1 MRLFIVWVIL
11 RKELTE
17 SLRDRRT
24 LIRLLLIPVLLYP
37 LFAIAVSKLQG
48 SDKEARETRVSR
60 VAVWGELPEALKTRL
75 TTSTSKLDLRPWEGA
90 PAEVKSAVLSGA
102 VAPALPP
109 AESPFEDQAPDPGK
123 KPKAPWTEPENPVLA
138 AARDQVEK
146 RSIDA
151 VLVPWP
157 GLGAA
162 LESGAEGPL
171 SIYFDSVRADSVLAR
186 ERLGDALDRA
196 RKELLLERESTH
208 HLPPGFTRAISIL
221 PRNVAPP
228 RRRVG
233 QILGSMMPMMLI
245 LMSLLGGFLP
255 AIDLTA
261 GEKER
266 GTMQTLLCAPLRP
279 IEIITGKFLAVFTI
293 SLLTAL
299 ANVVSMSFTLGRILP
314 GEVPV
319 PYSIYAL
326 TFVLLIP
333 VSFLFSAL
341 FLALAVFARDFKDG
355 QNVLMPVYLP
365 ITLLAGLT
373 ALPGIELDAWTSFA
387 PILNIALLIKA
398 LFLGEARADLILLTL
413 GSSAL
418 YAALALLL
426 AARVFEREHV
436 LLGGKD
442 TLGALLRLSRRPGG
456 EPSAA
461 FSLTAF
467 GAVFVVFFYGSLLL
481 ERFGAIT
488 SLLLT
493 QYGFFLLPATG
504 LVLLFGFSA
513 RETLALRLPSPR
525 GALAAVV
532 LGLSAWAV
540 AIGFLL
546 RLVPVPESLAKGL
559 GDFLL
564 LNGRPFYVV
573 FLLFALTPAICEE
586 LLFRGLLFSG
596 LRRLG
601 PAAAVTISALL
612 FGLAHASVYRLLPTA
627 FLGVVIGVTR
637 RCTRSILP
645 GMIIHAL
652 NNGLALALLYYSPPW
667 AGDLLAKGTLPWSLT
682 LGGTAV
688 FAIGLLLLPRSSGDE
703 ITRSER
709 ERGPRD
715 P

>member
-17 SLRDRRT
+17 ALRDRRT
-24 LIRLLLIPVLLYP
+24 LIRLLLLPVLFYP
-37 LFAIAVSKLQG
+37 LFAIAVTKLQD
-48 SDKEARETRVSR
+48 SDAAARQVRGSR
-60 VAVWGELPEALKTRL
+60 VAVWGELPEALESRL
-75 TTSTSKLDLRPWEGA
+75 EASGKLELRPWEGA
-90 PAEVKSAVLSGA
+90 PAEVKDAILSGA
-102 VAPALPP
+102 VTPARSPP
-109 AESPFEDQAPDPGK
+109 EVPVEEQIPEPGK
-123 KPKAPWTEPENPVLA
+123 KPKAPWAEPENPVLA
-138 AARDQVEK
+138 AARDQVE
-146 RSIDA
+146 RRAIDA

-157 GLGAA
+157 GLRAA
-162 LESGAEGPL
+162 VEGGAEAPL
-171 SIYFDSVRADSVLAR
+171 SIYFDSVRADSSLAR
-186 ERLGDALDRA
+186 DRLGDALDRA
-196 RKELLLERESTH
+196 RKELLLERESARG
-208 HLPPGFTRAISIL
+208 LPPGFTHAISVL

-279 IEIITGKFLAVFTI
+279 IEIITGKFLAVFAI

-299 ANVVSMSFTLGRILP
+299 ANVVSMSFTLGRIIP
-314 GEVPV
+314 GEIPV
-319 PYSIYAL
+319 PITIYAL
-326 TFVLLIP
+326 TFVLLVP

-341 FLALAVFARDFKDG
+341 FLALAVFARDYKDG

-365 ITLLAGLT
+365 IALLSGLT
-373 ALPGIELDAWTSFA
+373 ALPGIELDAWTAFA
-387 PILNIALLIKA
+387 PVLNIALLIKA
-398 LFLGEARADLILLTL
+398 LFLGEAKADLILLAL

-442 TLGALLRLSRRPGG
+442 TLKALLGLERRRGG
-456 EPSAA
+456 EPTTA

-467 GAVFVVFFYGSLLL
+467 GTIFVVFFYGSLLL
-481 ERFGAIT
+481 ERSGAVT

-493 QYGFFLLPATG
+493 QYGFFLLPAVG
-504 LVLLFGFSA
+504 IVVLVGFSP

-546 RLVPVPESLAKGL
+546 RLVPVPESLAKDF
-559 GDFLL
+559 GDLL
-564 LNGRPFYVV
+564 LLGGKPFIVV
-573 FLLFALTPAICEE
+573 FLVFALTPAICEE
-586 LLFRGLLFSG
+586 LLFRGLLLSG
-596 LRRLG
+596 LRKLG
-601 PAAAVTISALL
+601 PVAAVVISALL

-627 FLGVVIGVTR
+627 FLGAVIGVTR
-637 RCTRSILP
+637 LRTRSILP

-652 NNGLALALLYYSPPW
+652 NNGLALALLYYSPSW

-688 FAIGLLLLPRSSGDE
+688 FVVGLLLLPRK
-703 ITRSER
+703 
-709 ERGPRD
+709 
-715 P
+715 

>member
-1 MRLFIVWVIL
+1 VRPFIVWVIL
-11 RKELTE
+11 QKELTE
-17 SLRDRRT
+17 TLRDRRT

-37 LFAIAVSKLQG
+37 LFAIAFSKLQS
-48 SDKEARETRVSR
+48 SDTEAREAKSSR
-60 VAVWGELPEALKTRL
+60 VAVWGELPAALKTRL
-75 TTSTSKLDLRPWEGA
+75 EASGKLDLRPWEGA
-90 PAEVKSAVLSGA
+90 PAEVKSAVLSGSLKPTFPPPEESA
-102 VAPALPP
+102 QPEAP
-109 AESPFEDQAPDPGK
+109 EPGK
-123 KPKAPWTEPENPVLA
+123 KPRAPWTEPENPLLA

-146 RSIDA
+146 RDIDA

-162 LESGAEGPL
+162 VEGGAEGPL
-171 SIYFDSVRADSVLAR
+171 SIYYDSVRGDSLLAR
-186 ERLGDALDRA
+186 ERLGDSLDRA
-196 RKELLLERESTH
+196 RKELLLERESSRG
-208 HLPPGFTRAISIL
+208 LPAGFTRAISIL

-255 AIDLTA
+255 AVDLTA

-279 IEIITGKFLAVFTI
+279 IEIITGKFLAVFAI

-319 PYSIYAL
+319 PITIYAL
-326 TFVLLIP
+326 TFVLLVP

-373 ALPGIELDAWTSFA
+373 ALPGFELDAWTAFA

-398 LFLGEARADLILLTL
+398 LFLGEAKADLVLLAL

-442 TLGALLRLSRRPGG
+442 TARALFGLSRRPGG
-456 EPSAA
+456 EPTTA

-467 GAVFVVFFYGSLLL
+467 GTIFVIFFYGSLLL
-481 ERFGAIT
+481 ERFGAVT
-488 SLLLT
+488 TLLLT
-493 QYGFFLLPATG
+493 QYGFFLLPAVG
-504 LVLLFGFSA
+504 IVLLFGFSP

-525 GALAAVV
+525 GAIAAVI

-540 AIGFLL
+540 AIGIFL
-546 RLVPVPESLAKGL
+546 RLLPVPESLAKSL
-559 GDFLL
+559 GDLL
-564 LNGRPFYVV
+564 LLGGKPFIVV
-573 FLLFALTPAICEE
+573 FAVFAFTPAICEE
-586 LLFRGLLFSG
+586 LLFRGLLLSG
-596 LRRLG
+596 LRKLG
-601 PAAAVTISALL
+601 PVAAVAISALL

-627 FLGVVIGVTR
+627 FLGAVIGVAR
-637 RCTRSILP
+637 LRTRSILP

-667 AGDLLAKGTLPWSLT
+667 AGELLARGTLPWSLT

-688 FAIGLLLLPRSSGDE
+688 FAVGLLLLPRGGAEASAPA
-703 ITRSER
+703 RAL
-709 ERGPRD
+709 
-715 P
+715 

>member
-1 MRLFIVWVIL
+1 VRLFIVWIIL

-17 SLRDRRT
+17 TLRDRRT
-24 LIRLLLIPVLLYP
+24 LMRLLLIPVLLYP
-37 LFAIAVSKLQG
+37 LFAIAVSKLQD
-48 SDKEARETRVSR
+48 SDATARAAKSSH
-60 VAVWGELPEALKTRL
+60 VAVWGELPPSLKTRL
-75 TTSTSKLDLRPWEGA
+75 EASGKLDLRPWEGA
-90 PAEVKSAVLSGA
+90 PAAVRTA
-102 VAPALPP
+102 VETGTLVPALPP
-109 AESPFEDQAPDPGK
+109 PETADDDEPAEPGPK
-123 KPKAPWTEPENPVLA
+123 KKAKPTWTEPENPVLA
-138 AARDQVEK
+138 AAREQIEK
-146 RSIDA
+146 RAVDA
-151 VLVPWP
+151 VLVPWK
-157 GLGAA
+157 GLDTA
-162 LESGAEGPL
+162 LESGAEGQV
-171 SIYFDSVRADSVLAR
+171 SIYFDSVRADSALAR
-186 ERLGDALDRA
+186 ERIGDGLDRA
-196 RKELLLERESTH
+196 RKDLLIERETSH
-208 HLPPGFTRAISIL
+208 KLPPGFTHAVSIL

-228 RRRVG
+228 SRRLG

-245 LMSLLGGFLP
+245 MMSLLGGFLP
-255 AIDLTA
+255 AVDLTA

-279 IEIITGKFLAVFTI
+279 IEIITGKFLAVFAI

-319 PYSIYAL
+319 PITIYAL
-326 TFVLLIP
+326 TFVLLVP

-365 ITLLAGLT
+365 ITLLTGLT
-373 ALPGIELDAWTSFA
+373 ALPGIELDAWTAFA

-398 LFLGEARADLILLTL
+398 LFLGEARADLILLVL

-442 TLGALLRLSRRPGG
+442 TARALLGLERRNGG

-461 FSLTAF
+461 FSVTAF
-467 GAVFVVFFYGSLLL
+467 GAIFVLFFYGSLVL
-481 ERFGAIT
+481 ERFGVVT

-493 QYGFFLLPATG
+493 QYGFFLLPAVG
-504 LVLLFGFSA
+504 AVLLFGFST

-525 GALAAVV
+525 SALAAVV

-540 AIGFLL
+540 AIGLLL
-546 RLVPVPESLAKGL
+546 RLVPVPESLAKSL
-559 GDFLL
+559 GDILL
-564 LNGRPFYVV
+564 LGGKPFLAVFVV
-573 FLLFALTPAICEE
+573 FALTPAICEE
-586 LLFRGLLFSG
+586 LLFRGLLMSG

-601 PAAAVTISALL
+601 PTAAVVVTSLL

-627 FLGVVIGVTR
+627 FLGAVIGLTR
-637 RCTRSILP
+637 LRTRSIFP

-682 LGGTAV
+682 LGGVAV
-688 FAIGLLLLPRSSGDE
+688 FAVGLALLPRNAAPEPTTPAGRA
-703 ITRSER
+703 TGR
-709 ERGPRD
+709 
-715 P
+715 

>member
-17 SLRDRRT
+17 TLRDHRT
-24 LIRLLLIPVLLYP
+24 LLRLLLIPILVYP
-37 LFAIAVSKLQG
+37 LFAIGVSKLQG
-48 SDKEARETRVSR
+48 SGEEAREARSSR

-75 TTSTSKLDLRPWEGA
+75 TASGNLDLRPWEGA
-90 PAEVKSAVLSGA
+90 PATVKSALENGTLT
-102 VAPALPP
+102 PALPP
-109 AESPFEDQAPDPGK
+109 LEPEPWAAK
-123 KPKAPWTEPENPVLA
+123 KPKTTWTEPENPVLT

-146 RSIDA
+146 RAIDA
-151 VLVPWP
+151 VLVPWA
-157 GLGAA
+157 GLRAGV
-162 LESGAEGPL
+162 ESGAEGPI
-171 SIYFDSVRADSVLAR
+171 SIYFDSVRANSLLAR
-186 ERLGDALDRA
+186 ERLGDALERA
-196 RKELLLERESTH
+196 RKEILTTRETTRG
-208 HLPPGFTRAISIL
+208 LPGGFTRAVSIL

-228 RRRVG
+228 SRRVG

-279 IEIITGKFLAVFTI
+279 IEIITGKFLAVFAI

-299 ANVVSMSFTLGRILP
+299 TNVVSMSFTLGRILP
-314 GEVPV
+314 GEVSISP
-319 PYSIYAL
+319 SIYAL
-326 TFVLLIP
+326 TFVLLLP

-373 ALPGIELDAWTSFA
+373 ALPGIELDAFTAVA

-398 LFLGEARADLILLTL
+398 LFLGEAKADLILLAL

-442 TLGALLRLSRRPGG
+442 TARALFGLARRRGG
-456 EPSAA
+456 SPSTA

-481 ERFGAIT
+481 ERFGAVP

-493 QYGFFLLPATG
+493 QYGFFLLPAVG
-504 LVLLFGFSA
+504 LVFLFGFSA
-513 RETLALRLPSPR
+513 KETLALHLPSPR
-525 GALAAVV
+525 GALAGVV

-559 GDFLL
+559 GDLVL
-564 LNGRPFYVV
+564 QGGKPFYVI

-586 LLFRGLLFSG
+586 LLFRGLLLSG
-596 LRRLG
+596 LRKLG
-601 PAAAVTISALL
+601 PIAAVLLSALL

-627 FLGVVIGVTR
+627 FLGAVIGVTR
-637 RCTRSILP
+637 LRTRSILP
-645 GMIIHAL
+645 GMVIHAL

-688 FAIGLLLLPRSSGDE
+688 FVVGLLLLPRSSVVSDFTTEARRHQGTPE
-703 ITRSER
+703 
-709 ERGPRD
+709 
-715 P
+715 

>member
-1 MRLFIVWVIL
+1 MRPFIVWVIL
-11 RKELTE
+11 KKELTE
-17 SLRDRRT
+17 TLRDRRT
-24 LIRLLLIPVLLYP
+24 LFRLLLIPVLFYP
-37 LFAIAVSKLQG
+37 LFAIAVSKLQD
-48 SDKEARETRVSR
+48 SDAEARQSR
-60 VAVWGELPEALKTRL
+60 GSRIAVWGELPETLK
-75 TTSTSKLDLRPWEGA
+75 SKLEASRKIELRPWEGA
-90 PAEVKSAVLSGA
+90 PAEVKTAILSGA
-102 VAPALPP
+102 VTPALPP
-109 AESPFEDQAPDPGK
+109 PATETEIDEAPPEPGK
-123 KPKAPWTEPENPVLA
+123 KAKAPWAEPENPVLT
-138 AARDQVEK
+138 AARDLVEK

-157 GLGAA
+157 GLQGA
-162 LESGAEGPL
+162 LSGGAEGPL

-186 ERLGDALDRA
+186 ERLGDGLDRA
-196 RKELLLERESTH
+196 RKELLLGRESDH
-208 HLPPGFTRAISIL
+208 KLPPGFTKAISVL

-245 LMSLLGGFLP
+245 MMSLLGGFLP
-255 AIDLTA
+255 AVDLTA

-319 PYSIYAL
+319 PISIYAL
-326 TFVLLIP
+326 TFALLFP

-341 FLALAVFARDFKDG
+341 FLALSVFARDYKDG

-365 ITLLAGLT
+365 ITLLTGLT
-373 ALPGIELDAWTSFA
+373 ALPGIELDAWTAFA

-398 LFLGEARADLILLTL
+398 LFLGEAQADLILVTL

-442 TLGALLRLSRRPGG
+442 TVRALFGLNRRDGG
-456 EPSAA
+456 EPTTA
-461 FSLTAF
+461 FSVTAF
-467 GAVFVVFFYGSLLL
+467 GAVFVLFFYGSLLL
-481 ERFGAIT
+481 GRFGSLTA
-488 SLLLT
+488 LLLT
-493 QYGFFLLPATG
+493 QYGFFLLPA
-504 LVLLFGFSA
+504 VAVVVLFGFSA

-525 GALAAVV
+525 GALAAIV

-540 AIGFLL
+540 AIGLLL
-546 RLVPVPESLAKGL
+546 RLVPVPESVAKTL

-564 LNGRPFYVV
+564 LDGKPFFVV
-573 FLLFALTPAICEE
+573 FAVFALTPAICEE
-586 LLFRGLLFSG
+586 MLFRGLLLSG

-601 PAAAVTISALL
+601 PVAAVVISALL

-637 RCTRSILP
+637 LRTRSILP

-652 NNGLALALLYYSPPW
+652 NNGLALSLIYYHPSW
-667 AGDLLAKGTLPWSLT
+667 AGDLLAKGTLPWGVT

-688 FAIGLLLLPRSSGDE
+688 FVVGLLLLLPPRKA
-703 ITRSER
+703 TA
-709 ERGPRD
+709 PAAA
-715 P
+715 

>member
-11 RKELTE
+11 KKELTE

-24 LIRLLLIPVLLYP
+24 LIRLLLLPVLFYP
-37 LFAIAVSKLQG
+37 LFAVAVTKLQD
-48 SDKEARETRVSR
+48 SDAAARQVRGSR
-60 VAVWGELPEALKTRL
+60 VAVWGELPEALKSRL
-75 TTSTSKLDLRPWEGA
+75 DAAGKLDLRPWEGA
-90 PAEVKSAVLSGA
+90 PAEVKSAILSGA

-109 AESPFEDQAPDPGK
+109 PEPLEEEIPEPGK
-123 KPKAPWTEPENPVLA
+123 KAKALWAEPENPVLA
-138 AARDQVEK
+138 AAREQVEK
-146 RSIDA
+146 RAIDA

-186 ERLGDALDRA
+186 ERLGDGLDRA
-196 RKELLLERESTH
+196 RKELLVERESAH
-208 HLPPGFTRAISIL
+208 RLPPGFTHAVSVL

-255 AIDLTA
+255 AVDLTA

-279 IEIITGKFLAVFTI
+279 IEIITGKFLAVFAI

-319 PYSIYAL
+319 PFSIYAL
-326 TFVLLIP
+326 TFALLIP

-341 FLALAVFARDFKDG
+341 FLALAVFARDYKDG

-365 ITLLAGLT
+365 ITLLTGLT
-373 ALPGIELDAWTSFA
+373 ALPGIELDAWTAFA

-398 LFLGEARADLILLTL
+398 LFLAEAKADLVLLTL

-442 TLGALLRLSRRPGG
+442 SIKALFGLERRPGG
-456 EPSAA
+456 EPTTA

-467 GAVFVVFFYGSLLL
+467 GAVLVLFFYGSLLL
-481 ERFGAIT
+481 ERFGTVT

-493 QYGFFLLPATG
+493 QYGFFLLPSAG
-504 LVLLFGFSA
+504 IVVLFGFSP

-540 AIGFLL
+540 AIGLLL
-546 RLVPVPESLAKGL
+546 RLVPIPESLAKSL
-559 GDFLL
+559 GDLL
-564 LNGRPFYVV
+564 LLDGKPFFLV
-573 FLLFALTPAICEE
+573 FALFALTPAICEE
-586 LLFRGLLFSG
+586 LLFRGLLLSG
-596 LRRLG
+596 LRKLG
-601 PAAAVTISALL
+601 PVAAVVLSALL

-627 FLGVVIGVTR
+627 FLGAVIGVTR
-637 RCTRSILP
+637 LRTRSILP

-652 NNGLALALLYYSPPW
+652 NNGLALALLYYSPAW
-667 AGDLLAKGTLPWSLT
+667 ARDLLAKGSLPWSLT

-688 FAIGLLLLPRSSGDE
+688 FLVGLLLLPRKPTAPEGA
-703 ITRSER
+703 
-709 ERGPRD
+709 
-715 P
+715 

>member
-17 SLRDRRT
+17 ALRDRRT
-24 LIRLLLIPVLLYP
+24 LIRLLLLPVLFYP
-37 LFAIAVSKLQG
+37 LFAIAVTKLQD
-48 SDKEARETRVSR
+48 SDAAARQVRGSR
-60 VAVWGELPEALKTRL
+60 VAVWGELPEALKSRL
-75 TTSTSKLDLRPWEGA
+75 EASGKLELRPWEGA
-90 PAEVKSAVLSGA
+90 PAEVKSAILSGA
-102 VAPALPP
+102 VTPALPP
-109 AESPFEDQAPDPGK
+109 PEEAAPEQIPEPGE
-123 KPKAPWTEPENPVLA
+123 KPKAPWVEPENPVLA
-138 AARDQVEK
+138 AAREQVE
-146 RSIDA
+146 RRDIDA

-157 GLGAA
+157 GLRAA
-162 LESGAEGPL
+162 LEGGAEGPL

-186 ERLGDALDRA
+186 DRLGDALDRA
-196 RKELLLERESTH
+196 RKELLLERESARR
-208 HLPPGFTRAISIL
+208 LPPGFTHAISVL

-279 IEIITGKFLAVFTI
+279 IEIISGKFLAVFTI

-299 ANVVSMSFTLGRILP
+299 ANVVSMSFTLGRILG
-314 GEVPV
+314 GEAPV
-319 PYSIYAL
+319 PFSIYAL
-326 TFVLLIP
+326 TFALLIP

-341 FLALAVFARDFKDG
+341 FLALAVFARDYKDG

-365 ITLLAGLT
+365 IALLSGLT
-373 ALPGIELDAWTSFA
+373 ALPGIELDTWTAFA
-387 PILNIALLIKA
+387 PVLNIALLIKA

-442 TLGALLRLSRRPGG
+442 TLKALLGLERRPGG
-456 EPSAA
+456 EPTTA
-461 FSLTAF
+461 FSITAF

-481 ERFGAIT
+481 ERFGAVT

-493 QYGFFLLPATG
+493 QYGFFLLPAVG
-504 LVLLFGFSA
+504 IVVLFGFSP

-559 GDFLL
+559 GDLL
-564 LNGRPFYVV
+564 LLDGKPFIVV
-573 FLLFALTPAICEE
+573 FVVFALTPAICEE
-586 LLFRGLLFSG
+586 LLFRGLLLSG
-596 LRRLG
+596 LRKLG
-601 PAAAVTISALL
+601 PTAAVVISALL
-612 FGLAHASVYRLLPTA
+612 FGLAHASVHRLLPTA

-637 RCTRSILP
+637 LRTRSILP
-645 GMIIHAL
+645 GMVIHAL

-688 FAIGLLLLPRSSGDE
+688 FVVGLLLLPRK
-703 ITRSER
+703 
-709 ERGPRD
+709 
-715 P
+715 

>member
-1 MRLFIVWVIL
+1 VRLFIVWVIL
-11 RKELTE
+11 KKELTE
-17 SLRDRRT
+17 TLRDRRT

-48 SDKEARETRVSR
+48 SDAEAREAKASR

-75 TTSTSKLDLRPWEGA
+75 EASGKLSLRPWEGA
-90 PAEVKSAVLSGA
+90 PADVARAVETGT
-102 VAPALPP
+102 VTPALPP
-109 AESPFEDQAPDPGK
+109 PETTGDEDAPAPGK
-123 KPKAPWTEPENPVLA
+123 KPKPTWTEPENPVLA
-138 AARDQVEK
+138 AARDLVEN
-146 RSIDA
+146 RTIDA
-151 VLVPWP
+151 VLVAWP
-157 GLGAA
+157 GLRAA
-162 LESGAEGPL
+162 VESGAEGPI
-171 SIYFDSVRADSVLAR
+171 SIYFDSVRPDSLLAR
-186 ERLGDALDRA
+186 ERLGDTLDRA
-196 RKELLLERESTH
+196 RRELLLERESARG
-208 HLPPGFTRAISIL
+208 LPRGFTRAVSIL
-221 PRNVAPP
+221 PRNVAPSS
-228 RRRVG
+228 RRVG

-279 IEIITGKFLAVFTI
+279 IEIITGKFLAVFAI

-319 PYSIYAL
+319 SFSIYAL
-326 TFVLLIP
+326 TFVLLVP

-373 ALPGIELDAWTSFA
+373 ALPGVELDRWTAFA

-398 LFLGEARADLILLTL
+398 LFLGEAKADLILLTL

-442 TLGALLRLSRRPGG
+442 TARALLGLSRRLGG

-481 ERFGAIT
+481 ERFGAVT
-488 SLLLT
+488 SLLVT
-493 QYGFFLLPATG
+493 QYGFFLLPAAG
-504 LVLLFGFSA
+504 LVVLFGFSP

-525 GALAAVV
+525 GTLAAVV

-540 AIGFLL
+540 AIGLLL
-546 RLVPVPESLAKGL
+546 RLVPVPESLARSL
-559 GDFLL
+559 GDLL
-564 LNGRPFYVV
+564 LLGGKPFIVV
-573 FLLFALTPAICEE
+573 FLVFALTPAICEE
-586 LLFRGLLFSG
+586 LLFRGLLLSG

-601 PAAAVTISALL
+601 PTAAVVISSLL

-627 FLGVVIGVTR
+627 FLGALIGVTR
-637 RCTRSILP
+637 LRTRSILP

-667 AGDLLAKGTLPWSLT
+667 AGDLLAGGTLPWSVT

-688 FAIGLLLLPRSSGDE
+688 FAVGLLLLPPKAA
-703 ITRSER
+703 SE
-709 ERGPRD
+709 EASY
-715 P
+715 

>member
-17 SLRDRRT
+17 ALRDRRT
-24 LIRLLLIPVLLYP
+24 LIRLLLLPVLFYP
-37 LFAIAVSKLQG
+37 LFAIAVTKLQD
-48 SDKEARETRVSR
+48 SDAAARQVRGSR
-60 VAVWGELPEALKTRL
+60 VAVWGELPEALKSRL
-75 TTSTSKLDLRPWEGA
+75 EASGKLELRPWEGA
-90 PAEVKSAVLSGA
+90 PAEVESAIRSGA
-102 VAPALPP
+102 VTPALQPP
-109 AESPFEDQAPDPGK
+109 EEPDQEQIPEPGK
-123 KPKAPWTEPENPVLA
+123 KPKAPWVEPENPVLA
-138 AARDQVEK
+138 AARAQVEK
-146 RSIDA
+146 RATDA
-151 VLVPWP
+151 VLVAWP
-157 GLGAA
+157 GLRAA
-162 LESGAEGPL
+162 VEGGAEAPL
-171 SIYFDSVRADSVLAR
+171 SIYFDSVRADSALAR
-186 ERLGDALDRA
+186 DRLGDALDRA
-196 RKELLLERESTH
+196 RKELLLERESARG
-208 HLPPGFTRAISIL
+208 LPPGFTHAISVL

-279 IEIITGKFLAVFTI
+279 IEIITGKFLAVFAI

-319 PYSIYAL
+319 PFSIYAL
-326 TFVLLIP
+326 TFALLVP

-341 FLALAVFARDFKDG
+341 FLALAVFARDYKDG

-365 ITLLAGLT
+365 IALLSGLT
-373 ALPGIELDAWTSFA
+373 ALPGIELDTWTAFA
-387 PILNIALLIKA
+387 PVLNIALLIKA
-398 LFLGEARADLILLTL
+398 LFLGEAKADLILLAL

-442 TLGALLRLSRRPGG
+442 TLKALLGLERRPGG
-456 EPSAA
+456 EPTAA
-461 FSLTAF
+461 FSITAF
-467 GAVFVVFFYGSLLL
+467 GVVFVVFFYGSLLL
-481 ERFGAIT
+481 ERFGAVT

-493 QYGFFLLPATG
+493 QYGFFLLPAVG
-504 LVLLFGFSA
+504 IVVLFGFSP

-559 GDFLL
+559 GDLL
-564 LNGRPFYVV
+564 LLDGKPFFVV
-573 FLLFALTPAICEE
+573 FLAFALTPAICEE
-586 LLFRGLLFSG
+586 LLFRGLLLSG
-596 LRRLG
+596 LRKLG
-601 PAAAVTISALL
+601 PVAAVVISALL

-627 FLGVVIGVTR
+627 FLGVVIGLTR
-637 RCTRSILP
+637 LRTRSILP

-652 NNGLALALLYYSPPW
+652 NNGLALALLYYSPAW

-688 FAIGLLLLPRSSGDE
+688 FVVGLLLLPRK
-703 ITRSER
+703 
-709 ERGPRD
+709 
-715 P
+715 

>member
-11 RKELTE
+11 KKELTE
-17 SLRDRRT
+17 ALRDRRT
-24 LIRLLLIPVLLYP
+24 LIRLLLVPVLFYP
-37 LFAIAVSKLQG
+37 LFAIAVSKLQS
-48 SDKEARETRVSR
+48 SDTEARKARESR
-60 VAVWGELPEALKTRL
+60 IAVWGELPEPLKTRL
-75 TTSTSKLDLRPWEGA
+75 EASGKLDLRPWAGA
-90 PAEVKSAVLSGA
+90 PAEVKSAVLNGA
-102 VAPALPP
+102 VTPALPP
-109 AESPFEDQAPDPGK
+109 PEPPQEAPEPAPGA

-138 AARDQVEK
+138 AARDQVE
-146 RSIDA
+146 RRAIDA

-162 LESGAEGPL
+162 LENGAEAPL

-186 ERLGDALDRA
+186 ERLGDALDHA
-196 RKELLLERESTH
+196 RKELLLERESSH
-208 HLPPGFTRAISIL
+208 RLPPGFTKALSVL

-233 QILGSMMPMMLI
+233 QILGSIMPMMLI
-245 LMSLLGGFLP
+245 MMSLLGGFLP

-279 IEIITGKFLAVFTI
+279 IEIIGGKFLAVFTI

-319 PYSIYAL
+319 PVSIYAL
-326 TFVLLIP
+326 TFALLIP

-341 FLALAVFARDFKDG
+341 FLALAVFARDYKDG

-365 ITLLAGLT
+365 ITLLTGLT
-373 ALPGIELDAWTSFA
+373 TLPGIELDAWTAFA

-398 LFLGEARADLILLTL
+398 LFLGEAKADLILLTL

-442 TLGALLRLSRRPGG
+442 TAKALFGLSRRPGG
-456 EPSAA
+456 EPSVA
-461 FSLTAF
+461 FSITAF
-467 GAVFVVFFYGSLLL
+467 GGVFVIFFYGSLLL
-481 ERFGAIT
+481 SRFGPIP

-493 QYGFFLLPATG
+493 QYGFFLLPAVG
-504 LVLLFGFSA
+504 LILLFGFSPRA
-513 RETLALRLPSPR
+513 TLALRLPSPR

-540 AIGFLL
+540 AIGLLL

-559 GDFLL
+559 GDLL
-564 LNGRPFYVV
+564 LLDGKPFVVV
-573 FLLFALTPAICEE
+573 FALFALTPAICEE
-586 LLFRGLLFSG
+586 LLFRGLLLSG
-596 LRRLG
+596 LRKLG
-601 PAAAVTISALL
+601 PTAAVVISALL

-627 FLGVVIGVTR
+627 FLGAVIGTTR
-637 RCTRSILP
+637 LRTRSILP

-652 NNGLALALLYYSPPW
+652 NNGLALALLYYNPPW

-682 LGGTAV
+682 LGGAAV
-688 FAIGLLLLPRSSGDE
+688 FLVGFLFLPRSKGE
-703 ITRSER
+703 
-709 ERGPRD
+709 PR
-715 P
+715 

>member
-11 RKELTE
+11 KKELTE
-17 SLRDRRT
+17 TLRDRRT
-24 LIRLLLIPVLLYP
+24 LMRLLLIPVLLYP
-37 LFAIAVSKLQG
+37 LFAIAISKLQD
-48 SDKEARETRVSR
+48 SDATARAAKSSH
-60 VAVWGELPEALKTRL
+60 VAVWGELPPSLKARLEA
-75 TTSTSKLDLRPWEGA
+75 SGKLDLRPWEGA
-90 PAEVKSAVLSGA
+90 PAAVRAA
-102 VAPALPP
+102 VETGTLVPALPP
-109 AESPFEDQAPDPGK
+109 PETDQGDEDAEPDGK
-123 KPKAPWTEPENPVLA
+123 KKAKPRWAEPENPLLA
-138 AARDQVEK
+138 AAREQIET
-146 RSIDA
+146 RSLDA

-157 GLGAA
+157 SLGPA
-162 LESGAEGPL
+162 LESGAEGQV
-171 SIYFDSVRADSVLAR
+171 SIYFDSVRADSALAR
-186 ERLGDALDRA
+186 ERLGDGLDRA
-196 RKELLLERESTH
+196 RKELLLERETSRK
-208 HLPPGFTRAISIL
+208 LPPGFTRAVSIL

-228 RRRVG
+228 SRRLG
-233 QILGSMMPMMLI
+233 QILGSMMPMLLI
-245 LMSLLGGFLP
+245 MMSLLGGFLP
-255 AIDLTA
+255 AVDLTA

-279 IEIITGKFLAVFTI
+279 IEIITGKFLAVFAI

-319 PYSIYAL
+319 PITIYAL
-326 TFVLLIP
+326 TFVLLVP

-365 ITLLAGLT
+365 ITLLTGLT
-373 ALPGIELDAWTSFA
+373 ALPGIELDAWTAFA

-398 LFLGEARADLILLTL
+398 LFLGEARADLILLVL

-442 TLGALLRLSRRPGG
+442 TARALLGLERRSGG

-461 FSLTAF
+461 FSVTAF
-467 GAVFVVFFYGSLLL
+467 GAIFVLFFYGSLVL
-481 ERFGAIT
+481 ERFGVVT

-493 QYGFFLLPATG
+493 QYGFFLLPAVG
-504 LVLLFGFSA
+504 AVLLFGFSP

-540 AIGFLL
+540 AIGLLL
-546 RLVPVPESLAKGL
+546 RLVPVPESLAKSL
-559 GDFLL
+559 GDILL
-564 LNGRPFYVV
+564 LGGKPFIAVFVV
-573 FLLFALTPAICEE
+573 FALTPAICEE
-586 LLFRGLLFSG
+586 LLFRGLLLSG
-596 LRRLG
+596 LRKLG
-601 PAAAVTISALL
+601 PTAAVVVTSLL

-627 FLGVVIGVTR
+627 FLGAVIGLTR
-637 RCTRSILP
+637 LRTRSIFP

-667 AGDLLAKGTLPWSLT
+667 AGDLLARGTLPWSLT
-682 LGGTAV
+682 LGGVAV
-688 FAIGLLLLPRSSGDE
+688 FAVGLALLPRNAAPEPPTPAGRA
-703 ITRSER
+703 TGR
-709 ERGPRD
+709 
-715 P
+715 